1 MRKGWK
7 VYILHTLKYLYRDVL
22 SSASFEKTDSLRE
35 MFHFNFV
42 RESGK
47 SKCTIESDGSKV
59 SVLKLLYKLRLPV

>member
-1 MRKGWK
+1 MLTMRKGWK
-7 VYILHTLKYLYRDVL
+7 VYILHTLNYLYRDVL

-59 SVLKLLYKLRLPV
+59 SVLKMLYKLR